1 MRGDLIPVIV
11 AAFVAVVGT
20 AGIVLSFG
28 PGKNSQQ
35 GNATLITAAAVSRA
49 GAIVNEILANEI
61 LAGRSG
67 ELEAT
72 QTV

>member
-28 PGKNSQQ
+28 LGKNSQQ

-49 GAIVNEILANEI
+49 GAIETPT
-61 LAGRSG
+61 
-67 ELEAT
+67 EAPAIAEP
-72 QTV
+72 